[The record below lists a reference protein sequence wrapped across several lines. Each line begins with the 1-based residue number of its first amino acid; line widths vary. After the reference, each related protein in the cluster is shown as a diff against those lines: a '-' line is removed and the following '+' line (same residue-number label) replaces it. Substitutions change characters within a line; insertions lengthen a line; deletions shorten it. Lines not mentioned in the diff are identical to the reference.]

1 MMSRR
6 IVTTQLQSAVSDAPK
21 IDGYFDRLVKYIPSD
36 VVGLWLV
43 GVGMINTFL
52 GALKA
57 VTMIVFF
64 LVCLVIT
71 IWWTKDQTT
80 EPSKATAKTQV
91 AVAAFAFIVWVIALQ
106 GPDIREVL
114 PWYKP
119 AIGSLLLL
127 IYSTVIA
134 RKVPKE

>member
-1 MMSRR
+1 MSRR

-71 IWWTKDQTT
+71 IWWTKIRRPNQAKRPRKHRLRLRLS
-80 EPSKATAKTQV
+80 PS
-91 AVAAFAFIVWVIALQ
+91 
-106 GPDIREVL
+106 
-114 PWYKP
+114 
-119 AIGSLLLL
+119 
-127 IYSTVIA
+127 
-134 RKVPKE
+134 